1 MYVAYEICIESN
13 SSIFQTHLPLILRH
27 CSKWWKKLHPCLG
40 FPHQLSTIFQ
50 RKIDMSTGL
59 KFDLRFQ
66 QGILPSC
73 PLERLTIGTFSKK
86 SYMYLGL
93 HYGKWAQSFET
104 TSFLKSN
111 KFLPFY
117 IVFAMLQNVSANST
131 LSTSIYD
138 LVLLNV
144 CHFHH
149 HHHHHHPQ
157 GFWKSIEILV
167 LTSWIL
173 HPRIFASVVS

>member
-1 MYVAYEICIESN
+1 MKHLCIHSN
-13 SSIFQTHLPLILRH
+13 SSIFQTHLPLILRP

-93 HYGKWAQSFET
+93 HNGKWAQSFET

-111 KFLPFY
+111 NFCLFSFHVPKLFSNQQIPHFLVIQWNY
-117 IVFAMLQNVSANST
+117 RSL
-131 LSTSIYD
+131 
-138 LVLLNV
+138 
-144 CHFHH
+144 
-149 HHHHHHPQ
+149 
-157 GFWKSIEILV
+157 IELI
-167 LTSWIL
+167 
-173 HPRIFASVVS
+173 